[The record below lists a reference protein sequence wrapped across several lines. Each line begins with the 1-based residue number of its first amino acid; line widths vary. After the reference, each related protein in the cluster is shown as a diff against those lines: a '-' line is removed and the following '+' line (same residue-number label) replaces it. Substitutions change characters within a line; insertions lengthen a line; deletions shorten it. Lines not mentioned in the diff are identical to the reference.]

1 MSAAQDTQTAGAVDV
16 PSANNSTPPEQSA
29 GPSGSE
35 IKDTPLPRGYEI
47 KGLAKPGDYDHVD
60 MYEGIDSNENMEN
73 AFKLVYLRML
83 DLWERGLAAA
93 AEAEANRLL
102 GWDKIPVLYR
112 AYAHIV
118 SSTFRPIVSQG
129 MASRKEA
136 ASSCAIQ
143 PRFLGKDYHGPR
155 HFASEEQV

>member
-83 DLWERGLAAA
+83 DLWEDGLAAA

-102 GWDKIPVLYR
+102 AWDRVPVLYR

-118 SSTFRPIVSQG
+118 SPIIRPMVSQG
-129 MASRKEA
+129 MASRIEA
-136 ASSCAIQ
+136 ASRCAIWPQ
-143 PRFLGKDYHGPR
+143 FLGEDYRGPR
-155 HFASEEQV
+155 HLAPEEQV